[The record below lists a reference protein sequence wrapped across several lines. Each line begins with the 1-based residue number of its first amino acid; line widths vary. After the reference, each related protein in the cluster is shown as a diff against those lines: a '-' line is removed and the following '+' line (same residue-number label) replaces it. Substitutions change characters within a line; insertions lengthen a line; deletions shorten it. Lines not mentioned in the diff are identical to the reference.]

1 MWCGHTLEHLFA
13 DGWSTASHKRKMTLL
28 EAPTGT
34 FLWQRYEARHCALVT
49 VIWFVEEVG
58 DHHGK
63 ETGLKCDFDS
73 IRKKW
78 TFGSGSLLCQRFWRR
93 CKETA
98 WKRGK
103 IETSLVIVMFILRV
117 LSTLFLMNC
126 FEIKLV
132 LCDLYVTR
140 FVTVTAVANWAS
152 PVDTANRIRSDSICS
167 VDLAFSSVGNSC
179 NCYNK
184 AGFDSLWFMEQS
196 FGDVMSWVGVPK

>member
-63 ETGLKCDFDS
+63 ETGLKYDFDS

-78 TFGSGSLLCQRFWRR
+78 TFGSGSLLCQRVRR
-93 CKETA
+93 RRDETA
-98 WKRGK
+98 WKRRR
-103 IETSLVIVMFILRV
+103 IQTSLVIVIITLHV
-117 LSTLFLMNC
+117 LT
-126 FEIKLV
+126 
-132 LCDLYVTR
+132 YVISYKK
-140 FVTVTAVANWAS
+140 NW
-152 PVDTANRIRSDSICS
+152 I
-167 VDLAFSSVGNSC
+167 
-179 NCYNK
+179 
-184 AGFDSLWFMEQS
+184 
-196 FGDVMSWVGVPK
+196 WVGVVKFWSHEGWFDRGYVIWLFLNHCLEHFASLR